1 MSSNSKNFWGGFFK
15 AAGAIT
21 AGAAAFVIC
30 PPLGAAIG
38 SAIAGGGAAVGGTA
52 AAAGL
57 TGIGSAIT
65 AGSAAVGGAVSA
77 GGALIGAAGAKIAS
91 QGQG

>member
-1 MSSNSKNFWGGFFK
+1 MAGNSENFWGGFFK
-15 AAGAIT
+15 AAGAIA
-21 AGAAAFVIC
+21 AGAAAFVVC

-38 SAIAGGGAAVGGTA
+38 SAIAGGGAAVGGSVA
-52 AAAGL
+52 AVGL
-57 TGIGSAIT
+57 TGVGGAIT

-91 QGQG
+91 QGK